1 MVNLWIRYV
10 YQSMIIDEWIIKPQ
24 QTMKYRDYIKESSTL
39 FMSALDDI
47 ITMFKKKKVTEIEF
61 EMPLTYEFKESS
73 FEPTIRIVQSTHSIK
88 KIKLHKDVIYLID
101 KNGYGHIVGS
111 LSNKLD
117 IFTIY
122 HSVYKH
128 LYENVNVARNL
139 Q

>member
-1 MVNLWIRYV
+1 M
-10 YQSMIIDEWIIKPQ
+10 
-24 QTMKYRDYIKESSTL
+24 MKYRDYIKESSTL
-39 FMSALDDI
+39 VMSAIDDI

-61 EMPLTYEFKESS
+61 EMPLVYEFKESS
-73 FEPTIRIVQSTHSIK
+73 FEPTIRIVQSTHSIQ

-128 LYENVNVARNL
+128 LYENVNVAQNL

>member
-1 MVNLWIRYV
+1 M
-10 YQSMIIDEWIIKPQ
+10 
-24 QTMKYRDYIKESSTL
+24 MKYRDYIKESSTL

-73 FEPTIRIVQSTHSIK
+73 FEPTIRIVQSTQSIK

-128 LYENVNVARNL
+128 LYENVNVARSL

>member
-1 MVNLWIRYV
+1 
-10 YQSMIIDEWIIKPQ
+10 MIIGEWIIKPQ

-61 EMPLTYEFKESS
+61 EMPLVYEFKESS
-73 FEPTIRIVQSTHSIK
+73 FEPTIRIVQSTHSIQ

-128 LYENVNVARNL
+128 LYENVNVARSL

>member
-1 MVNLWIRYV
+1 
-10 YQSMIIDEWIIKPQ
+10 
-24 QTMKYRDYIKESSTL
+24 MKYRNYIKESSTL

-61 EMPLTYEFKESS
+61 EIPLTYQFTESS
-73 FEPTIRIVQSTHSIK
+73 FEPTIRMVQSTCSVK
-88 KIKLHKDVIYLID
+88 KIKLHKDVMYLID
-101 KNGYGHIVGS
+101 ENGYGHIVGN
-111 LSNKLD
+111 LSNKMD

>member
-1 MVNLWIRYV
+1 M
-10 YQSMIIDEWIIKPQ
+10 
-24 QTMKYRDYIKESSTL
+24 MKYRDYIKESSTL
-39 FMSALDDI
+39 FMSALNDI

-61 EMPLTYEFKESS
+61 EIPLKYPFTESS
-73 FEPTIRIVQSTHSIK
+73 FEPTIRMVQSTHSIK
-88 KIKLHKDVIYLID
+88 KIILHKDVMSLID
-101 KNGYGHIVGS
+101 TNGFGHIVGN

-128 LYENVNVARNL
+128 LYENVNVARSL

>member
-1 MVNLWIRYV
+1 
-10 YQSMIIDEWIIKPQ
+10 MIIGEWIIKPQ

-128 LYENVNVARNL
+128 LYENVNVARSL

>member
-1 MVNLWIRYV
+1 
-10 YQSMIIDEWIIKPQ
+10 
-24 QTMKYRDYIKESSTL
+24 MKYRDYIKESSTL

-61 EMPLTYEFKESS
+61 EIPLKYPFTETS
-73 FEPTIRIVQSTHSIK
+73 FEPTIRVVQSTCSIK
-88 KIKLHKDVIYLID
+88 NIKLHKDVMYLID
-101 KNGYGHIVGS
+101 ENGYGHIVGN
-111 LSNKLD
+111 LSNKMD

-128 LYENVNVARNL
+128 LYENVNVARSL

>member
-1 MVNLWIRYV
+1 M
-10 YQSMIIDEWIIKPQ
+10 YQSTILGEWIIKPQ

-39 FMSALDDI
+39 FMSALHDI

-61 EMPLTYEFKESS
+61 EIPPKYPFTESS
-73 FEPTIRIVQSTHSIK
+73 FEPTIRMVQSTCSIK
-88 KIKLHKDVIYLID
+88 KIKLHKDVMYLID
-101 KNGYGHIVGS
+101 ENGYGHIVGN
-111 LSNKLD
+111 LTNKMD

-128 LYENVNVARNL
+128 LYENVNVARSL

>member
-1 MVNLWIRYV
+1 MN
-10 YQSMIIDEWIIKPQ
+10 
-24 QTMKYRDYIKESSTL
+24 YRDYIKESSTL
-39 FMSALDDI
+39 CMSALDDI

-61 EMPLTYEFKESS
+61 EIPLTYS
-73 FEPTIRIVQSTHSIK
+73 FREEGTCSIK
-88 KIKLHKDVIYLID
+88 EIIPRKYTIYLID
-101 KNGYGHIVGS
+101 ENGYGHIIDN
-111 LSNKLD
+111 LSNKMD